1 LFDFGGEVLSE
12 KRNLNDNR
20 WYKLDNAAKI
30 YPAISSNSR
39 SNVFRVAVHL
49 KQEVDKDILNAALR
63 ITLPRFPAFAVKIK
77 KGLFWYYFDPNDNI
91 PEADI
96 EKVPICGVI
105 NSDET
110 NGFLFR
116 VSYFKTRIS
125 LEIFHSITDGIGAVA
140 FLKTLIFQYLTISGY
155 DIASDDSI
163 LHCEEHPS
171 VSEYE
176 DSFNNYY
183 DSSIKSSWAEQNAY
197 KIAGTRKAHGSIS
210 VIHGILKTEAM
221 LTLAKS
227 AGATVTEYIAAL
239 LIFSIYSMRLIG
251 RGSKLPVKISIPVNL
266 RKIFPSRT
274 LRNFSSYVN
283 IGMPFSRE
291 PYSFEQI
298 LENIC
303 MQMKEELKPDKFITK
318 ISANVNAEKNIFMRI
333 APLILKNVVLK
344 TAYNM
349 FGDNLITSSLSNIGV
364 VSVPEDMKRYIER
377 FEFVLG
383 APVENMLNCAV
394 CSFDGELV
402 ISFTRIMEEIEID
415 KFFFRFLAAK
425 GIDLIIETN

>member
-1 LFDFGGEVLSE
+1 MASKGSSS
-12 KRNLNDNR
+12 DNR

-39 SNVFRVAVHL
+39 SSVFRVAVHL

-77 KGLFWYYFDPNDNI
+77 KGLFWYYFDPNENI
-91 PEADI
+91 PEADV
-96 EKVPICGVI
+96 EKVPVCRAI

-116 VSYFKTRIS
+116 VSYYKTRIS
-125 LEIFHSITDGIGAVA
+125 LEIFHSITDGIGAVT
-140 FLKTLIFQYLTISGY
+140 FLKTLVYQYLTLSGY
-155 DIASDDSI
+155 NIASDDSI
-163 LHCEEHPS
+163 LHAKEHPS

-176 DSFNNYY
+176 DSFDNYY
-183 DSSIKSSWAEQNAY
+183 DSSIKSSWSELNAY
-197 KIAGTRKAHGSIS
+197 KITGARKALGSIS
-210 VIHGILKTEAM
+210 IIQGILKTDE
-221 LTLAKS
+221 LLKLVKS
-227 AGATVTEYIAAL
+227 SGATVTEYIAAL
-239 LIFSIYSMRLIG
+239 MIFSIYSMRLIG

-266 RKIFPSRT
+266 RKVFPSRT

-298 LENIC
+298 LEKVCI
-303 MQMKEELKPDKFITK
+303 QMKDEMDPDKFIAK

-333 APLILKNVVLK
+333 SPLILKNVVLK

-349 FGDNLITSSLSNIGV
+349 YGDNLITSSLSNLGV
-364 VSVPEDMKRYIER
+364 ISVPEDMKEHIDR

-383 APVENMLNCAV
+383 PPVENMLNCAV
-394 CSFDGELV
+394 CSFGQELV
-402 ISFTRIMEEIEID
+402 ISFTRIMEETEID

-425 GIDLIIETN
+425 GIDIIIETN